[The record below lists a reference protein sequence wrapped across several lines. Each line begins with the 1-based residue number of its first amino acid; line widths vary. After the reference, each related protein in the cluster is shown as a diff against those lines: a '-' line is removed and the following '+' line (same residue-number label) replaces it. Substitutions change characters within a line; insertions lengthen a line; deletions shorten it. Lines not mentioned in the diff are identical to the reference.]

1 MASSTSNVKLGVCTV
16 SFGGVDLGY
25 TKGGVEVEIATET
38 HRVTV
43 DQFGSAPINEY
54 VTSREVKVRVPLA
67 ESTLDNLI
75 KVLPGSTLVTDGVDP
90 TKKKVSVDHA
100 IGTNLLALAA
110 ELKLHP
116 VANLA
121 ANKLEDFTIP
131 KAMTPGTFTFAYKL
145 DEERVFNVEF
155 NGYPDNA
162 GLLFVVGDTTAAP

>member
-1 MASSTSNVKLGVCTV
+1 MSSSTTNVKLGVCSV
-16 SFGGVDLGY
+16 FFGGVDLGY
-25 TKGGVEVEIATET
+25 TKGGVEVEISTET
-38 HRVTV
+38 HRVMV

-54 VTSREVKVRVPLA
+54 ITSREVKVRVPLA
-67 ESTLDNLI
+67 ESTLANLI

-90 TKKKVSVDHA
+90 LKQKVNVDHA
-100 IGTNLLALAA
+100 IGTNLLSLAA

-116 VANLA
+116 IANVA
-121 ANKLEDFTIP
+121 ANKIEDFTVP

-162 GLLFVVGDTTAAP
+162 GLLFVVGDTTSTP